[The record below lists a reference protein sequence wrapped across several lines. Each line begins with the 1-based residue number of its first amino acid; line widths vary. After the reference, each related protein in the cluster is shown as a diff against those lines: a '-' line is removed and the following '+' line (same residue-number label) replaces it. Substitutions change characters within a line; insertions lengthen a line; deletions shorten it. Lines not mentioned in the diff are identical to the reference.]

1 MRSFKALDIAN
12 LYIDLANSIP
22 GDYIDNLK
30 LNKICY
36 YAQAWCCVKLGH
48 PLFDDEIQAWDYGPL
63 IPDVYHT
70 YKICGDCR
78 IAEPSYH
85 VDESLLTSD
94 ELTLITDVYLTYG
107 KYTSVAL
114 MNKTHEP
121 GSPWAAVYENRA
133 NNPIP
138 LDLMKNYFENSN
150 ELEVM
155 VPNLKPDKVVSYA

>member
-78 IAEPSYH
+78 IANP
-85 VDESLLTSD
+85 VTMWTRACSLP
-94 ELTLITDVYLTYG
+94 
-107 KYTSVAL
+107 
-114 MNKTHEP
+114 MN
-121 GSPWAAVYENRA
+121 
-133 NNPIP
+133 
-138 LDLMKNYFENSN
+138 
-150 ELEVM
+150 
-155 VPNLKPDKVVSYA
+155 